1 MNNEGRFIWNIFRLT
16 WSLGTLFI
24 ALCYSY
30 SKLSSNIMILGDRF
44 TLWLTYYI
52 KMSCL
57 YCRLVS
63 LLLMTNCLPKFYI
76 PLLTVNSTFSRV
88 FQISFCK
95 LCYLKIGI
103 ERTSIVWHFFQFE
116 LNFVCGSEYIWEN
129 IAMQSFWCETAIY

>member
-16 WSLGTLFI
+16 WSLGTIFI
-24 ALCYSY
+24 ALWYSY

-44 TLWLTYYI
+44 TLWFTYYI

-63 LLLMTNCLPKFYI
+63 PLLMTNYLPKDYNS
-76 PLLTVNSTFSRV
+76 LLTVISTSLE
-88 FQISFCK
+88 SLKSPFCK
-95 LCYLKIGI
+95 LCYLKIDI

-116 LNFVCGSEYIWEN
+116 LNFVCGSECIREN
-129 IAMQSFWCETAIY
+129 ISM